1 MASCSSTLIVYG
13 SGRGCTPCSRVHEH
27 GKVSPLSNASY
38 LGEPALAKCDLQCA
52 RFACALVGEVC
63 GDSADICSC
72 GTHTCAMLVHPAI
85 PICPASRAS
94 QCVLSDLLLANG
106 WETCGDALDV
116 VISWLTDHELYTER
130 DLVGLPDI
138 ASLSGAQQFSA
149 RALACLQQC
158 VKVGALQIIARNT
171 HAHTS
176 WQVANVAGEKGVIPA
191 LKRPRTEERRASRLQ
206 SVFASRSRVSRP
218 CITQRAIE
226 LVDAPL
232 VLVDVRGAKPM
243 EALSRLRATLPG
255 DPAERRVWAQQARIA
270 AVMGSCPKS
279 HESFKS
285 GATLHMW
292 AHIALRPVWRQ
303 E

>member
-1 MASCSSTLIVYG
+1 MYG
-13 SGRGCTPCSRVHEH
+13 SDRGCTPCSRVREH
-27 GKVSPLSNASY
+27 GRVSPLSNASY

-52 RFACALVGEVC
+52 RFACALVAEVC
-63 GDSADICSC
+63 GDVADICSC
-72 GTHTCAMLVHPAI
+72 GSHTCAMLVHPAI

-176 WQVANVAGEKGVIPA
+176 WQVANVASEKGVTPRSSDQGPKRGEHRDCSLCLHPA
-191 LKRPRTEERRASRLQ
+191 PACRGPVSHSARSSWSTRHWCLSMCVGQ
-206 SVFASRSRVSRP
+206 S
-218 CITQRAIE
+218 QW
-226 LVDAPL
+226 
-232 VLVDVRGAKPM
+232 KP
-243 EALSRLRATLPG
+243 
-255 DPAERRVWAQQARIA
+255 
-270 AVMGSCPKS
+270 
-279 HESFKS
+279 
-285 GATLHMW
+285 
-292 AHIALRPVWRQ
+292 
-303 E
+303 